1 MRQCKYAAFLCLALF
16 IFSYSILFASESGS
30 ETQKTGAN
38 ELISQA
44 TKNCIACHE
53 QVTPGIVA
61 DWRTSR
67 HSRVVPAEAIKKPL
81 LEKRVSAENI
91 PAELQKHLVGCYE
104 CHSLNAGNHSD
115 NFEHMGRRINVV
127 VSPNDCK
134 TCHPVEVQ
142 QFSGSKKYY
151 AHKILIENPIYLLS
165 SWITI
170 TGIKKMEGTQF
181 VTARPSDATLHET
194 CLGCHGTRVEVKGT
208 KNIATK
214 MGSFAFPNLT
224 KLA

>member
-1 MRQCKYAAFLCLALF
+1 MRRQKYIKLLCLILF
-16 IFSYSILFASESGS
+16 IFFSYSTLFASESESG
-30 ETQKTGAN
+30 EKDPGDI

-44 TKNCIACHE
+44 TKTCIACHE

-67 HSRVVPAEAIKKPL
+67 HSRVVPAEAVKKPL
-81 LEKRVSAENI
+81 LERRVSAEGI
-91 PAELQKHLVGCYE
+91 PAELQGQVVGCYE

-142 QFSGSKKYY
+142 QFRGAKSIMRIKFS
-151 AHKILIENPIYLLS
+151 LTTLS
-165 SWITI
+165 FLSWSIPLQ
-170 TGIKKMEGTQF
+170 G
-181 VTARPSDATLHET
+181 
-194 CLGCHGTRVEVKGT
+194 
-208 KNIATK
+208 
-214 MGSFAFPNLT
+214 
-224 KLA
+224 